1 MTRPSPR
8 LLPPDRRRFRGWL
21 NPAPL
26 LAGLLAATPLLASDP
41 APSGRRPRD
50 PSGGILFYAKDGY
63 HDNTAPIANPHVL
76 GVWIQ
81 FYWSQI
87 EPEQGRFDWSVIEAR
102 MRPWLAA
109 GKKVA
114 MRVYWVGSGYW
125 RDPAAK
131 TATPAW
137 VWRAGAKFV
146 RHEPSGTEIPLGWDP
161 IYRAGAARFLAEIAR
176 KFDDHPD
183 VLFIDVT
190 PGAETNPYR
199 YVAFNQLTP
208 EFKQQ
213 YAATPAS
220 DGRTYADELW
230 LETVRDHIATAD
242 RTFRRLPIVITL
254 NVASLNLRETR
265 DHSVAIGEYAV
276 QHGCYVGQ
284 NGLAGRSYSAARPAD
299 SSRQAA
305 FARWTARGSRV
316 VFETLGDAGTRTK
329 FGQVPLGS
337 LREIIDAATRGS
349 AGYLL
354 PYPRDVLRG
363 TKGQPD
369 YDPEFE
375 AALAYGAQ
383 VLPRAA
389 R

>member
-1 MTRPSPR
+1 MPFPS
-8 LLPPDRRRFRGWL
+8 LLS
-21 NPAPL
+21 
-26 LAGLLAATPLLASDP
+26 LAGRNWAIGSLMLFAIAQTPGVAAATPK
-41 APSGRRPRD
+41 RPPRE
-50 PSGGILFYAKDGY
+50 PSGGIFFYAKDGFY
-63 HDNTAPIANPHVL
+63 DNTAPAANPHVL

-87 EPEQGRFDWSVIEAR
+87 EPEQGRFDWSRIDAR

-125 RDPAAK
+125 NDPAAR

-137 VWRAGAKFV
+137 VWREGAKYV
-146 RHEPSGTEIPLGWDP
+146 KHGPSGTEIPLCWDP
-161 IYRAGAARFLAEIAR
+161 VYQKYAARFMAEIAR
-176 KFDDHPD
+176 KFDDDPN

-220 DGRTYADELW
+220 DGRAYSDELW
-230 LETVRDHIATAD
+230 LATVRAHIDTAD
-242 RTFRRLPIVITL
+242 RIFRSLPVVITL
-254 NVASLNLRETR
+254 NVASLNLREPH
-265 DHSVAIGEYAV
+265 DYSVAIGDYAV

-284 NGLAGRSYSAARPAD
+284 NGLAGRSYSEARPAD
-299 SSRQAA
+299 GSRQAA

-316 VFETLGDAGTRTK
+316 VFETLGDANSQTR
-329 FGQVPLGS
+329 FGKVPLGT
-337 LREIIDAATRGS
+337 LREIIDAAKRGS

-354 PYPRDVLRG
+354 PYPRDVLKG
-363 TKGQPD
+363 TRGQPD
-369 YDPEFE
+369 YDPAYEE
-375 AALAYGAQ
+375 ALAYGARILQ
-383 VLPRAA
+383 R
-389 R
+389 